1 MLSYDGECRLPKP
14 NDIRRGEEW
23 IGGEATREQLQH
35 IADAG
40 WLEQRHRLSPYERR
54 GDHTLGGLS
63 RHYHLLELVGAVPEL
78 ESKGVL
84 LRGDADP
91 SLVGLI
97 PYVGRA
103 DQVLPRHHTPEC

>member
-1 MLSYDGECRLPKP
+1 MLSYDGEGGLPQP
-14 NDIRRGEEW
+14 DDIRRGEER
-23 IGGEATREQLQH
+23 IGGEASREQLQH

-63 RHYHLLELVGAVPEL
+63 SHYHLLELVGAVPEL

-84 LRGDADP
+84 LRCDLYP
-91 SLVGLI
+91 SLAGLI

-103 DQVLPRHHTPEC
+103 DHVLPRQHSPEC